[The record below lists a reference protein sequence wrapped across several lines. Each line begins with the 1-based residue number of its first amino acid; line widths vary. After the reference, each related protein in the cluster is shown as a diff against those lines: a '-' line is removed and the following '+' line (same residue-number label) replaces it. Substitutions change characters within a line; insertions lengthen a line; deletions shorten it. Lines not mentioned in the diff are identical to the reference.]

1 MGAEPVPHQA
11 SRDLLQ
17 ERRPVDRADRV
28 AETVVA
34 VAVAVAVA
42 VDDRGD
48 AERFAS
54 SASITSITL
63 TTNP

>member
-1 MGAEPVPHQA
+1 MGAELVPHQA

-28 AETVVA
+28 AETVAA
-34 VAVAVAVA
+34 VVVVV
-42 VDDRGD
+42 VDDLGD

-54 SASITSITL
+54 SALITSIIL

>member
-1 MGAEPVPHQA
+1 MGAELVPHQA

-28 AETVVA
+28 AETVAA
-34 VAVAVAVA
+34 VVV
-42 VDDRGD
+42 VDDLGD

-54 SASITSITL
+54 SALITSIIL

>member
-28 AETVVA
+28 AETVA
-34 VAVAVAVA
+34 AVAVA

>member
-1 MGAEPVPHQA
+1 MGAELVPHQA

-28 AETVVA
+28 AETVAA
-34 VAVAVAVA
+34 VVVV
-42 VDDRGD
+42 VDDLGD

-54 SASITSITL
+54 SALITSIIL